1 MIMIE
6 NLQIKNFKAW
16 RDTGSIR
23 LAPLTVFFGTNSS
36 GKTSLHQL
44 LLMLKQ
50 TSQSSDRRRVLHLGD
65 RNTLADLG
73 TFSDVIFGHDVKSSL
88 EFKLRW
94 QLQSKMTVKDLYSGK
109 RYASSILAF
118 KASISQGARELLHVD
133 CMHFD
138 LENHGNG
145 GVQIGMKRQSKHNKF
160 DLTAK
165 GYRAVHQQGRTWP
178 LPPPVRFYGFPDE
191 AVAYY
196 QNTGFVADLTL
207 QIEELFGATYYV
219 GPLREYPER
228 LYLWSGE
235 VPEHVGTRGERAVEA
250 LLAGS
255 DRWFN
260 FKPRQKTRSLQ
271 EVVAQWLKNMR
282 LIDTFKV
289 KQIAKKRKEYEVLV
303 QTLHNTPEVKL
314 TDVGFGV
321 SQVLPVIVECFY
333 VPERS
338 IVIFEQPEIHL
349 HPRVQADLADLFIDA
364 IHAREDGDERCI
376 QLIVESHSEHFLRR
390 LQRRIAEEKVSNEE
404 VALYFCEPGSQGAS
418 IRPLETDTYG
428 NIRNWPEEFFG
439 DEMGDLA
446 AMTEAAML
454 REKKERS

>member
-1 MIMIE
+1 MIE

-16 RDTGSIR
+16 HDTGSIR

-65 RNTLADLG
+65 RTTLADLG
-73 TFSDVIFGHDVKSSL
+73 TFSDVIFGHNVKSSL
-88 EFKLRW
+88 EFNLRW
-94 QLQSKMTVKDLYSGK
+94 QLPSKMTVKDSYNDITYTSN
-109 RYASSILAF
+109 ILTF
-118 KASISQGARELLHVD
+118 TASISQEAGEALHVD
-133 CMHFD
+133 WMHYN

-145 GVQIGMKRQSKHNKF
+145 EFRVGMERQSKSNKF
-160 DLTAK
+160 NLKTK
-165 GYRAVHQQGRTWP
+165 GYREAHQLGRKWP
-178 LPPPVRFYGFPDE
+178 LPPPVHFYGFPDE

-196 QNTGFVADLTL
+196 QNMGFVADLTL
-207 QIEELFGATYYV
+207 NIEELFGKTYYV

-235 VPEHVGTRGERAVEA
+235 VPEHVGTNGARAVEA
-250 LLAGS
+250 LLASS

-260 FKPRQKTRSLQ
+260 FRPKQRYRLLET
-271 EVVAQWLKNMR
+271 VVAQWLQDMQ
-282 LIDTFKV
+282 LIDSFKIR
-289 KQIAKKRKEYEVLV
+289 QIAKKRKEYEVLI
-303 QTLHNTPEVKL
+303 QTQHNGPEVKL

-333 VPERS
+333 VPARS

-349 HPRVQADLADLFIDA
+349 HPRVQADLADLFIAA
-364 IHAREDGDERCI
+364 IHAREYNEERGI

-390 LQRRIAEEKVSNEE
+390 LLRRIAEEELDNEE
-404 VALYFCEPGSQGAS
+404 VALYFCEPDSQGADMKQ
-418 IRPLETDTYG
+418 LETDKYG
-428 NIRNWPEEFFG
+428 NIRNWPEGFFG

-454 REKKERS
+454 RKKKERS